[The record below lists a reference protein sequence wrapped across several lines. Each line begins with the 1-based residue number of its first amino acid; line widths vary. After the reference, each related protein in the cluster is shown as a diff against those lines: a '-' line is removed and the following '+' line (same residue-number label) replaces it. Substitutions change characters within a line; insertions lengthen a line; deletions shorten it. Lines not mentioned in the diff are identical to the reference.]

1 MRDNNQAGVE
11 VDALNSI
18 LNNINVQT
26 KNNYGNGKLPPIW
39 PIMTQVISFKEKC

>member
-1 MRDNNQAGVE
+1 MNQEQYMRSQADKVLQSHGAAGTSAE

-26 KNNYGNGKLPPIW
+26 KNN
-39 PIMTQVISFKEKC
+39 Q